1 MKKIAFFLSMVFAL
15 SALFSSCTVY
25 HPQSVDIPLIRH
37 QNDLQVEGAI
47 SISPY
52 PYSSPTL
59 NATATYSF
67 NKWGAVQAHINT
79 DGYTELYLQTAFGS
93 YLPIKQHY
101 VIEGYAG
108 YGLWGSRKS
117 EAYELWD
124 SNEPEPSGIYHCPFL
139 QFNTGWVG
147 LAKEHIDVGFGLKT
161 GCLISKYREISS
173 SSYTL
178 EGNIYQSIEFND
190 FINYAPL
197 IEPQVFIR
205 FGGKKLKG
213 SLRVSYCTFLGME
226 NFVYF
231 PANISIGIS
240 YKFEFKR

>member
-1 MKKIAFFLSMVFAL
+1 MVFTL
-15 SALFSSCTVY
+15 SALFSSCVMY

-47 SISPY
+47 SSTLFGSPAI
-52 PYSSPTL
+52 

-79 DGYTELYLQTAFGS
+79 DGYTEFYLQTAFGS

-101 VIEGYAG
+101 VIEGYTG
-108 YGLWGSRKS
+108 YGFGFSKTTTSLFGK
-117 EAYELWD
+117 D
-124 SNEPEPSGIYHCPFL
+124 ITISGIYHCPFL

-161 GCLISKYREISS
+161 GCFITSFSKIQTNIKGNETSPETQVSTFKEIV
-173 SSYTL
+173 
-178 EGNIYQSIEFND
+178 
-190 FINYAPL
+190 PL
-197 IEPQVFIR
+197 IEPQIFIR

-213 SLRVSYCTFLGME
+213 SLRVGYCTFFNMGNFDYSPINVSLGMT
-226 NFVYF
+226 
-231 PANISIGIS
+231 

>member
-1 MKKIAFFLSMVFAL
+1 MVFAL

-161 GCLISKYREISS
+161 GCFITSFSKIQTNIKGNETSPETQVSTFKEIV
-173 SSYTL
+173 
-178 EGNIYQSIEFND
+178 
-190 FINYAPL
+190 PL
-197 IEPQVFIR
+197 IEPQIFIR

-213 SLRVSYCTFLGME
+213 SLRVGYCTFFNMGNFDYSPINVSLGMT
-226 NFVYF
+226 
-231 PANISIGIS
+231 

>member
-1 MKKIAFFLSMVFAL
+1 MVFTL
-15 SALFSSCTVY
+15 SALFSSCVMY

-101 VIEGYAG
+101 VIEGYTG
-108 YGLWGSRKS
+108 YGFGFSKTTTSLFGK
-117 EAYELWD
+117 D
-124 SNEPEPSGIYHCPFL
+124 ITISGIYHCPFL

-147 LAKEHIDVGFGLKT
+147 LAKEHIDLGIGIKSSCFVPNF
-161 GCLISKYREISS
+161 SEIKK
-173 SSYTL
+173 
-178 EGNIYQSIEFND
+178 ND
-190 FINYAPL
+190 EVLYHKKICPL
-197 IEPQVFIR
+197 IEPQIFIR

-213 SLRVSYCTFLGME
+213 SLRVGYCTFFNMGNFDYSPINVSLGMT
-226 NFVYF
+226 
-231 PANISIGIS
+231 